1 MKSGA
6 TETSY
11 LYLEEYFKFPS
22 NVFVSHLPQE
32 MMKSNHEFKI
42 LWAHHAYD
50 QQVFLDFDHG
60 IVNHIVSP
68 SQWNKEQFIKYHNV
82 PENKIT
88 VIPNGVADMFSYSNQ
103 KTKTMIYTSIPYKG
117 LEVLARVIPLITQ
130 RHPDVKFKIFSS
142 MSLYGPG
149 PDQFL
154 HIYDHLKKMP
164 NVEYSEVID
173 REDLVKHYQESAFF
187 IHPCIWEETFGVA
200 MTEAMKCGAYPII
213 TDIGALAEVAGP
225 NNASVIPIEG
235 EATSKGLKVTDNFIN
250 KFTEDSCEALNHYD
264 QNQSYYHK
272 VSKIISDYV
281 TEKYNWKNIAEQWK
295 LLISNLTQQT
305 MTIENNSALTYKPID
320 AQQAVFDDNYLRQ
333 ASDNV
338 LRWEESDKQMAQGRT
353 NFQIEKFIGLNTHNI
368 SVSFEHI
375 LKERRIMATGYM
387 HKLIE
392 MKERVREFNYK
403 WQDKVDK
410 SQPLMWEVGGPGGGS
425 KKLCWHDLDELE
437 LTHYLKSSEM
447 EIRDRLHQMEHLDK
461 MLDKLIQQNGGK
473 VPTREQFLEENNEYW
488 DTRLAEQA
496 LDDLMS
502 AQTGISGANLQAMR
516 RASAPSMV
524 DDRNNFKEGYLPMEK
539 LMDPRGR
546 MEFIGD
552 LQSKVMRGY
561 EKLTGTDLG
570 FGAAIKPAE
579 ENKKISGQ
587 GFGEE

>member
-32 MMKSNHEFKI
+32 IKKSDHEFKI

-164 NVEYSEVID
+164 NVEYSEAVD

-187 IHPCIWEETFGVA
+187 IHPCVWEETFGVA
-200 MTEAMKCGAYPII
+200 MIEAMKCGAYPII
-213 TDIGALAEVAGP
+213 TDIGALSEVAGP
-225 NNASVIPIEG
+225 NNASVISIEG
-235 EATSKGLKVTDNFIN
+235 EATSKGFKVTDNFIN
-250 KFTEDSCEALNHYD
+250 KFTEASCEALNHYD
-264 QNQSYYHK
+264 QNQPYYHK

-305 MTIENNSALTYKPID
+305 MTTENNSALTYTPID
-320 AQQAVFDDNYLRQ
+320 AQQAVFDDDYLQQ
-333 ASDNV
+333 ASANV

-353 NFQIEKFIGLNTHNI
+353 NFQLEKFIGLNTHNI

-403 WQDKVDK
+403 WENIVDK

-461 MLDKLIQQNGGK
+461 MLDKLIEQNGGK

-579 ENKKISGQ
+579 DNKKISGK

>member
-32 MMKSNHEFKI
+32 IKKSDHEFKI

-117 LEVLARVIPLITQ
+117 LEVLSRVIPLITQ

-164 NVEYSEVID
+164 NVEYSEAVD

-187 IHPCIWEETFGVA
+187 IHPCVWEETFGVA
-200 MTEAMKCGAYPII
+200 MIEAMKCGAYPII

-225 NNASVIPIEG
+225 NNASVISVEG
-235 EATSKGLKVTDNFIN
+235 EATSKGFKVTDNFIN
-250 KFTEDSCEALNHYD
+250 KFTKASCEALNHYD
-264 QNQSYYHK
+264 QNQPYYHK

-305 MTIENNSALTYKPID
+305 MTTENHSALTYTPID
-320 AQQAVFDDNYLRQ
+320 AQQAVFDDNYLQQ
-333 ASDNV
+333 ASANV

-353 NFQIEKFIGLNTHNI
+353 NFQLEKFIGLNTHNI

-403 WQDKVDK
+403 WEDKVDK

-570 FGAAIKPAE
+570 YGAAIKPAE